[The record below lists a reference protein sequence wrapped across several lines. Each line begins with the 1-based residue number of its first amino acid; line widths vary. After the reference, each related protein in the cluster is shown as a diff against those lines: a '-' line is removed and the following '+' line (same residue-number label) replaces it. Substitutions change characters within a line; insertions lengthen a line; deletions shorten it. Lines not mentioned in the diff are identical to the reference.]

1 MYTYTHVYVY
11 VDVYAHK
18 KREKKKEQE
27 GLIKRRWRGSQH
39 DKEGSSQRGQFFFQ
53 NKKGAKA

>member
-39 DKEGSSQRGQFFFQ
+39 DKEGSSQRG
-53 NKKGAKA
+53 

>member
-27 GLIKRRWRGSQH
+27 GLIKRRWRGSHH
-39 DKEGSSQRGQFFFQ
+39 DKEEGSSQRG
-53 NKKGAKA
+53 

>member
-18 KREKKKEQE
+18 KWEKKKEQE
-27 GLIKRRWRGSQH
+27 GLTKRRWRGSQH
-39 DKEGSSQRGQFFFQ
+39 DKEEGS
-53 NKKGAKA
+53 